1 MANIHYGYLS
11 REYADRHLGAFRIS
25 KPPKFEKVQLSVDQG
40 NHCFALIGKRSEIM
54 KWLDEAH
61 PTMPIEA
68 VEMFPWHKQ
77 SPHSGVVKVSIRSV
91 HVGYR
96 FFYLMFGK
104 KLTSKLMVEFSPWDG
119 KAREGEPLPED
130 RNEIDAIPL
139 NGESILIRTGSTMAQ
154 VAVKLRIKRR
164 IMDEAGGIKVMGVR
178 MERASTFSSIHNPR
192 PGRDY
197 GLSRHFS
204 NVSSTSGHNAS
215 NEKRR
220 FSSFSF
226 SKPFGLGAKEE

>member
-1 MANIHYGYLS
+1 MTNIHYGYLS

-54 KWLDEAH
+54 RWLDEDH
-61 PTMPIEA
+61 STMPVEV

-77 SPHSGVVKVSIRSV
+77 SPYSGLVKVSIRSV

-119 KAREGEPLPED
+119 KPREGEPMPLD

-139 NGESILIRTGSTMAQ
+139 NGESILLRSGSTMAQ
-154 VAVKLRIKRR
+154 VAAKLRLKRR
-164 IMDEAGGIKVMGVR
+164 IMDEAGGIKVMGLR
-178 MERASTFSSIHNPR
+178 MERASTFSSVLNPR
-192 PGRDY
+192 PGRGR

-204 NVSSTSGHNAS
+204 NISISSNAHTT
-215 NEKRR
+215 NEKRL

-226 SKPFGLGAKEE
+226 PKQLGFAAKEE